1 MNLRLR
7 ALSVHLLT
15 ASGAVFAMLALL
27 AAANHDWPV
36 MFLWLV
42 VAFFVDGIDGP
53 LARKYD
59 VKTNAPRFD
68 GALLDMI
75 IDYLT
80 YVFIPA
86 FALFQAH
93 LLDGWHAWYVLI
105 LITFSSAMYFSDGG
119 MKTEDYSFR
128 GFPGCWNMVVIVFFG
143 LTPPDW
149 IILSVTTV
157 LAIAMFLP
165 IKFIHPTRTQRWR
178 AVSLPMGA
186 FWTICA
192 GWAAWV
198 SFDPQSWAHYG
209 LMITSIYLLLAGAAQ
224 QLIPARS
231 ERGAS

>member
-15 ASGAVFAMLALL
+15 ASGSVFAFLALF

-128 GFPGCWNMVVIVFFG
+128 G
-143 LTPPDW
+143 
-149 IILSVTTV
+149 
-157 LAIAMFLP
+157 
-165 IKFIHPTRTQRWR
+165 
-178 AVSLPMGA
+178 
-186 FWTICA
+186 
-192 GWAAWV
+192 
-198 SFDPQSWAHYG
+198 
-209 LMITSIYLLLAGAAQ
+209 
-224 QLIPARS
+224 
-231 ERGAS
+231 